1 MMSTLLALAM
11 AVAAASGPPPLRCG
25 GPYVPPTDYDR
36 GGNPVVLEFAVASG
50 RPGESRDAVAREA
63 QRALV
68 SRLCRLADPAY
79 CGPLEVKAKLW
90 SFGQDASGVCAMAV
104 IASPDLEA
112 WRTMLAPDLE
122 GELRRSFE
130 ALFPE
135 DQEPEKK
142 SFLGLKKKK
151 KRSAVVLLDRID
163 DSGAP
168 GGVRADWLL
177 GRVRAALTTIE
188 VDMVDPPRGW
198 TGRLFPKDVE
208 FSLRGTLVE
217 RVDPKSQLPVL
228 DVAFTVRDRKGF
240 GRSSNPFSIPAAL
253 APAPPTKAPPPPP
266 PVGLA
271 LHVESQRGG
280 SLCPGDF
287 TQIYVTNETNEPLF
301 VRVINLDQAG
311 EALVL
316 FPNEVQT
323 DDLVPAGATIPLSPD
338 GFTVDG
344 AAHGR
349 ERYVAIGARSPEAL
363 GRFRDARGTC
373 RYRPDD
379 ARKLQS
385 GVTIEA
391 PFRAASGFTLLD
403 DVRCKKAIPLPDP
416 KLLAGA
422 LADLQLCPPLER

>member
-1 MMSTLLALAM
+1 MMSTLLAFAM
-11 AVAAASGPPPLRCG
+11 AVAAAGPPPLRCG

-36 GGNPVVLEFAVASG
+36 AGNPVVLEYAVASG
-50 RPGESRDAVAREA
+50 QLGETRDAVGREA

-68 SRLCRLADPAY
+68 SRLCRLADPAS

-90 SFGQDASGVCAMAV
+90 SFGQDASMVCAMAV
-104 IASPDLEA
+104 IASTDLEA

-135 DQEPEKK
+135 DQEPAKK
-142 SFLGLKKKK
+142 GFLGVKKKK
-151 KRSAVVLLDRID
+151 KRSAVVMLERID
-163 DSGAP
+163 DNGAP

-198 TGRLFPKDVE
+198 TGRIFPKDVE
-208 FSLRGTLVE
+208 FSLQGTLLE

-240 GRSSNPFSIPAAL
+240 ARSSNPFSIPAAL
-253 APAPPTKAPPPPP
+253 APPSPTKASPLPPS
-266 PVGLA
+266 VGLA

-287 TQIYVTNETNEPLF
+287 TQIHVTNETNEPLF

-316 FPNEVQT
+316 FPNETQT

-349 ERYVAIGARSPEAL
+349 ERYLAIGARSPDAL

-379 ARKLQS
+379 ALKVQN
-385 GVTIEA
+385 GAANDA
-391 PFRAASGFTLLD
+391 PFRGATGFTLLD
-403 DVRCKKAIPLPDP
+403 DVRCRKPIPLPDP
-416 KLLAGA
+416 KLSADA
-422 LADLQLCPPLER
+422 LADLPLCPPLER